1 MAAFYK
7 CRCWLQ
13 RPTTPSKTSRFPRL
27 RVSTAHDEW
36 NHDVQA
42 LVAMDKGYFREEGL
56 EEVEL
61 VAFHDDEES
70 QLEAIHSGWVD
81 LGMDPLTNR
90 VLRAQDQ
97 GADIYVVAPRRKMH
111 SFVFFGQKWMKG
123 VTDLKGKTVQ
133 LLPDGEGSHQ
143 LRQVLKM
150 HGLELGKDVK
160 IVPRTTQMHDLLGM
174 RKSFIQGENLIV
186 AVHPWETDEWQ
197 QKGYPIL
204 VDTTKLFPPRQD
216 RVVAAN
222 GRFLQE
228 NRESLKAFLKA
239 YIKASQFIVT
249 KSNAEEIWEILE
261 KAGFLANDVDREN
274 YDKVMEGQWYRLSP
288 DGSFPIDGVEQVIKE
303 QKEAGNISDAVT
315 LDRVMRLEPLYDAQK
330 ELGIGRASGN

>member
-1 MAAFYK
+1 MAAFYN

-13 RPTTPSKTSRFPRL
+13 RPTTPSKASRFPRL

-42 LVAMDKGYFREEGL
+42 LVAMEKGYFREEGL

-90 VLRAQDQ
+90 VLRAQDH

-123 VTDLKGKTVQ
+123 VTDLKGKTVN
-133 LLPDGEGSHQ
+133 LLQDGEASHQ

-160 IVPRTTQMHDLLGM
+160 ITPRTTQMHDLLGM
-174 RKSFIQGENLIV
+174 RKSFIQGEDLIV
-186 AVHPWETDEWQ
+186 PVHPWESDQWQ
-197 QKGYPIL
+197 QMGYPIL
-204 VDTTKLFPPRQD
+204 VDTPKLFPPRQD
-216 RVVAAN
+216 RVVVVN
-222 GRFLQE
+222 GRFLRE
-228 NRESLKAFLKA
+228 RRESLKAFLKA
-239 YIKASQFIVT
+239 YIRASQFIVT
-249 KSNAEEIWEILE
+249 KSNSEEIWEILE

-288 DGSFPIDGVEQVIKE
+288 DGSFPLDGVEQVIKE
-303 QKEAGNISDAVT
+303 QKEAGKISDAIT
-315 LDRVMRLEPLYDAQK
+315 LDRVLQLEPLYDAQK
-330 ELGIGRASGN
+330 ELGIRPA